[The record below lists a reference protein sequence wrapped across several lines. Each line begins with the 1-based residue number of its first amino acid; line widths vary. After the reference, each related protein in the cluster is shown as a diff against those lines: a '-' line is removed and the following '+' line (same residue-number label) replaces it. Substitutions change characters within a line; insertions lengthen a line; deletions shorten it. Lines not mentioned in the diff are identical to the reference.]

1 MASAI
6 MKVIEKYDSFTL
18 LMIKNM
24 DKNVANNLANV
35 NAVEY
40 LTQLYVKSKQ
50 QVYIN
55 LIRAILIHSTS
66 DKFVDVNS
74 LFKLSELSLL
84 L

>member
-40 LTQLYVKSKQ
+40 LTQLYVKSK
-50 QVYIN
+50 
-55 LIRAILIHSTS
+55 
-66 DKFVDVNS
+66 
-74 LFKLSELSLL
+74 
-84 L
+84 